1 MGVVVVVVVVCSCCG
16 CCCLLLMLLLVSSSS
31 SLLVVLFSLSSSSPR
46 FCIGAVLVAVV
57 VVVIAF
63 SSSWLSLEFE
73 PPLVSVA
80 VFELGREAKNLSR
93 PGQQIFLFC
102 WDNVCSL
109 IGEEGRRGSEYTSV
123 AVAGGAKESIRVRS
137 IRVSPP
143 GAAPRV

>member
-1 MGVVVVVVVVCSCCG
+1 MGFVVDVF
-16 CCCLLLMLLLVSSSS
+16 LVSSSSS
-31 SLLVVLFSLSSSSPR
+31 SLLVVLL
-46 FCIGAVLVAVV
+46 
-57 VVVIAF
+57 
-63 SSSWLSLEFE
+63 WLSLEFE
-73 PPLVSVA
+73 PSLVPVA

-93 PGQQIFLFC
+93 PGQQILFFC
-102 WDNVCSL
+102 WDNVCSW